1 MSPFGASAHTLLTL
15 GVEWAG
21 GFVFKAW
28 EEHKERMAAAR
39 RSGLEEGLERGRE
52 EGREEGRA
60 EMREEYERRL
70 ARFRQA
76 VMERTGQDL
85 DVLLNGNDGDTGQ
98 SRDNC

>member
-70 ARFRQA
+70 ARVPA
-76 VMERTGQDL
+76 GGDGEDRTGL
-85 DVLLNGNDGDTGQ
+85 GCAAERERWGHGAVP
-98 SRDNC
+98 